1 MSEIPRGAIRFN
13 TDSNKPELWD
23 GSQWAE
29 FQLST
34 PNLGQGSDTQ
44 PGARGVAMGGNNG
57 TNFSDIDYINISS
70 TGDAV
75 DFGNLA
81 IGNNT
86 SMGGCA
92 SRVRAINAGGQAPSA
107 NSTQMETLIFASTGS
122 SADFG
127 GDLDQGRDF
136 LSGCSNETRG
146 LFIGGRSGNPA
157 IGTARIDYMT
167 IASTGVN
174 AQSFGTIRSAQV
186 FYPMS
191 LASPTRAVA
200 GAGSPSSPS
209 TTELDLINIATLGSV
224 SDFGTAGLNRGGVG
238 FNNST
243 RGVFAGGYNPSI
255 CNVVSYITIAT
266 TGNTAEFGDLTRT
279 VRASAAAA
287 TPTRGVVMGGKEPG
301 NSATMDYVQIMTQGN
316 AVDFGDLVN
325 NARGNIAGASNG
337 HGGL

>member
-13 TDSNKPELWD
+13 TDSNRLEVWN
-23 GSQWAE
+23 GSVWGE
-29 FQLST
+29 MQLST
-34 PNLGQGSDTQ
+34 PNLGRGVDTE
-44 PGARGVAMGGNNG
+44 PGVRGVAMGGNNG

-75 DFGNLA
+75 DFGNLSG
-81 IGNNT
+81 GNNT
-86 SMGGCA
+86 GMGGCA
-92 SRVRAINAGGQAPSA
+92 SRVRAINAGGQAPSSL
-107 NSTQMETLIFASTGS
+107 STQMETLIFASTGS

-157 IGTARIDYMT
+157 TGTARIDYMT

-174 AQSFGTIRSAQV
+174 AQSFGTIRSAQL

-200 GAGSPSSPS
+200 GASSPSSPS

-238 FNNST
+238 FNNPT
-243 RGVFAGGYNPSI
+243 RGVFAGGYNPGI

-266 TGNTAEFGDLTRT
+266 TGNTADFGDLTRT
-279 VRASAAAA
+279 VRAAAAA
-287 TPTRGVVMGGKEPG
+287 ALIFLISM
-301 NSATMDYVQIMTQGN
+301 IC
-316 AVDFGDLVN
+316 FL
-325 NARGNIAGASNG
+325 
-337 HGGL
+337 